1 MIKLQDSKFD
11 FWEVNPELSSLK
23 AFKPIQDKFKKK
35 SSQVMWALSFCYH
48 NESQY
53 RNLELINRQE
63 VIAESLL
70 DDEKFFT
77 KNKDLLEIP
86 IKQLIDLF
94 DNAVR
99 RHLRQWETTLDQRTK
114 FLERVEYDFATYEAI
129 DKMSAATSKIY
140 DTFKKIQD
148 DIAKDENG
156 SGEAKGGYKES
167 LNDTGEI

>member
-1 MIKLQDSKFD
+1 MIKLQNCKFD
-11 FWEVNPELSSLK
+11 FWESNPELNGVKS
-23 AFKPIQDKFKKK
+23 FKPIQDKFKKK

-48 NESQY
+48 NESQF
-53 RNLELINRQE
+53 RNLELGNRQE
-63 VIAESLL
+63 IIGDSYL
-70 DDEKFFT
+70 DDEKFFS
-77 KNKDLLEIP
+77 KNKDLLEKP
-86 IKQLIDLF
+86 ILTLIELF

-114 FLERVEYDFATYEAI
+114 FLETITYDFSTYEAI
-129 DKMSAATSKIY
+129 DKMSASTSKIY

-148 DIAKDENG
+148 DIAKDEAG